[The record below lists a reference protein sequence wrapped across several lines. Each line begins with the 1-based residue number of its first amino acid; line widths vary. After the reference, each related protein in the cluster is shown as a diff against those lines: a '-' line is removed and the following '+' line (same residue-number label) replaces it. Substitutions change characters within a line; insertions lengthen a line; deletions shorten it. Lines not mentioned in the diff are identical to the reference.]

1 MALGISSGVHRT
13 RSSSVRSIILIG
25 LLSSTE
31 GCSSRQSRM
40 HCTTAFISPFS
51 LLKRAASFTSE
62 ADGKTFFK
70 LCSFSSKSGE
80 ADLDVDIAGGW
91 ISGCK
96 SGGGGGQF
104 LSVSGLQLQHFPLLV
119 ASGEVL

>member
-1 MALGISSGVHRT
+1 M
-13 RSSSVRSIILIG
+13 RSIILIG

-40 HCTTAFISPFS
+40 HCTTAFISPSSF
-51 LLKRAASFTSE
+51 LKRAARFTSE

-80 ADLDVDIAGGW
+80 ADLDFDNAGGW

-96 SGGGGGQF
+96 SGGGGGGGGG
-104 LSVSGLQLQHFPLLV
+104 VSNFERFWTAAQHFPLLV
-119 ASGEVL
+119 VSGEDL